1 MVSPSVDQAEADIAK
16 AKRAAAFLEH
26 DGVFAEA
33 WQELDARIVNQWRL
47 SKDASER
54 ERLHALTLAMTGLQN
69 ILAGYVENGALSL
82 ARLRDNDTAQAA
94 YT

>member
-16 AKRAAAFLEH
+16 AKRAAAFLEQ